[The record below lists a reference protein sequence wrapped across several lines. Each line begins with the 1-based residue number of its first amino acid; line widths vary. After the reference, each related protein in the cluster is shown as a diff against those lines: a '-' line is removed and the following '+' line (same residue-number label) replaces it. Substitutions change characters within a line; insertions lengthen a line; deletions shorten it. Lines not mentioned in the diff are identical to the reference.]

1 MTEPPPNNELDT
13 LIALEKGALVDPG
26 AARARLAFRLASR
39 FPVAT
44 PPKTS
49 KAPFWRSGAAAGAA
63 LFGAG
68 LVVGAGLRSLVPQ
81 SPPKSE
87 VRYVER
93 VVEVI
98 RVPDGGAS
106 REAPVVVAAEAPGS
120 APIRAGSSAPPKPER
135 APSAAPS
142 ASVMS
147 SDEDLAKERQVIEKA
162 RSALARR
169 DAESAL
175 AAVDEHARLFP
186 RGQLIEM
193 REALAVQALVYA
205 GRAADA
211 RARADQFHRRFPSSM
226 YRPVVDGAISSIP

>member
-1 MTEPPPNNELDT
+1 MTDPLPNDELRA

-26 AARARLAFRLASR
+26 ATRARLASRLASR

-44 PPKTS
+44 LPKAA
-49 KAPFWRSGAAAGAA
+49 KAPFWRIGAGAGAA
-63 LFGAG
+63 VFGAG
-68 LVVGAGLRSLVPQ
+68 LVIGAGMRGLVLPS
-81 SPPKSE
+81 SPKIE

-93 VVEVI
+93 MVEVI
-98 RVPDGGAS
+98 RVPDGGVS
-106 REAPVVVAAEAPGS
+106 HEAPVIVAAEPPASTP
-120 APIRAGSSAPPKPER
+120 AHAVSSAPPKPER
-135 APSAAPS
+135 APAPS

-175 AAVDEHARLFP
+175 AAVDEHARSFP
-186 RGQLIEM
+186 RGQLVEM

-205 GRAADA
+205 GRAVDA

>member
-1 MTEPPPNNELDT
+1 MTDPLPNDELRA

-26 AARARLAFRLASR
+26 AARARLASRLASR
-39 FPVAT
+39 FPGVTA
-44 PPKTS
+44 PKTA
-49 KAPFWRSGAAAGAA
+49 KAPFWRGGAAAGAA

-68 LVVGAGLRSLVPQ
+68 LVVGAGVSRLAF
-81 SPPKSE
+81 PPAPKTE
-87 VRYVER
+87 VRYVDR
-93 VVEVI
+93 VVEVV

-106 REAPVVVAAEAPGS
+106 PEASVVVAVEPSGS
-120 APIRAGSSAPPKPER
+120 APPRAVSSAPPKLER
-135 APSAAPS
+135 PLSPAPS

-147 SDEDLAKERQVIEKA
+147 ADEDLAKERQIIEKA

-175 AAVDEHARLFP
+175 AAVDEHARAFP
-186 RGQLIEM
+186 RGQLTEM

-205 GRAADA
+205 GRPADA
-211 RARADQFHRRFPSSM
+211 RIRADQFHRRFPSSM